1 MKVRLMGL
9 SVPLLMAVILTT
21 GTEPT
26 PTASGRA
33 GAPAASGVDGARIE
47 RLQIF
52 YTSPVL
58 VRRGERVLMPI
69 QVVCATRAGHP
80 CSAKVALAT
89 RAGPRAPWRL
99 SAADQSGAVLFDL
112 TFPASR
118 VSGSGPVSF
127 FLRAEARRDGGR
139 SSVSVP
145 EREASSP
152 LSFYVTR
159 RLPPVRVPSAS
170 FGAVR
175 KGVIA
180 LSLRWGSGPSAAG
193 LEPGRESAT
202 LGPSSFDVD
211 RGGAIHL
218 VDAVQDRIA
227 VFSGGKL
234 VGQTQLPLGAGAAI
248 AVTDRGASYVA
259 DRDGGQA
266 VIRRI
271 DPDGRLGPALGLG
284 EGIPAQV
291 RTLGER
297 AFVHLLPL
305 DAWVRVPAD
314 DSSEFAGGAPTVG
327 MPVASD
333 TELLRVATERFVRL
347 GFASNKRVSDP
358 VELRFGQK
366 VGDVPLAEPDGEGGY
381 VAVVHMWRDHP
392 PADQYQVV
400 RGAGTRIL
408 SAFAVADSRFAD
420 SPPLGKFRLGRDGH
434 LYQLTT
440 SPRGIRILRFELG
453 REGR

>member
-1 MKVRLMGL
+1 VKVRWRGL
-9 SVPLLMAVILTT
+9 STPLLMAVILTM
-21 GTEPT
+21 GPM
-26 PTASGRA
+26 PTASART
-33 GAPAASGVDGARIE
+33 GAPAGSGGDGGRIE

-58 VRRGERVLMPI
+58 VRQGERVLMPI
-69 QVVCATRAGHP
+69 HVVCATRAGHP
-80 CSAKVALAT
+80 CPADVALAT
-89 RAGPRAPWRL
+89 RAGPRAPWRS
-99 SAADQSGAVLFDL
+99 SAVDQSDAVFDL
-112 TFPASR
+112 TLPASR
-118 VSGSGPVSF
+118 VSGGGQVSF
-127 FLRAEARRDGGR
+127 YLRAEARREGGAF
-139 SSVSVP
+139 SVSVP

-159 RLPPVRVPSAS
+159 RLPPVRVPTAS

-175 KGVIA
+175 KGVVA
-180 LSLRWGSGPSAAG
+180 LSLPWGSGPSAAG

-211 RGGAIHL
+211 REGAIHV

-227 VFSGGKL
+227 IFSGGEL
-234 VGQTQLPLGAGAAI
+234 VGQTQLTLGAGAAI
-248 AVTDRGASYVA
+248 AVTDQGVSYVA
-259 DRDGGQA
+259 DRDGRQA
-266 VIRRI
+266 VVRRI
-271 DPDGRLGPALGLG
+271 GREGRLGPALRLG

-305 DAWVRVPAD
+305 DAWLPVPAD
-314 DSSEFAGGAPTVG
+314 DSSESVGGPPTVG
-327 MPVASD
+327 TPVAAD

-347 GFASNKRVSDP
+347 GFASMERVSDA

-400 RGAGTRIL
+400 RVAGTRIL
-408 SAFAVADSRFAD
+408 STFAVSDSRFAD
-420 SPPLGKFRLGRDGH
+420 SPPLAKFRLGRDGH

-440 SPRGIRILRFELG
+440 SPRGIRILRFDME
-453 REGR
+453 EGS

>member
-1 MKVRLMGL
+1 
-9 SVPLLMAVILTT
+9 
-21 GTEPT
+21 
-26 PTASGRA
+26 
-33 GAPAASGVDGARIE
+33 
-47 RLQIF
+47 
-52 YTSPVL
+52 
-58 VRRGERVLMPI
+58 
-69 QVVCATRAGHP
+69 
-80 CSAKVALAT
+80 
-89 RAGPRAPWRL
+89 
-99 SAADQSGAVLFDL
+99 VLFDL
-112 TFPASR
+112 TSPASR
-118 VSGSGPVSF
+118 VSGNGPVSF
-127 FLRAEARRDGGR
+127 YLRAEARRDGEV

-159 RLPPVRVPSAS
+159 RLPQVRVPTAS

-175 KGVIA
+175 KGVVA
-180 LSLRWGSGPSAAG
+180 LSLPWGSGPSAVG

-211 RGGAIHL
+211 RKGAIHL

-227 VFSGGKL
+227 VFSGGEL

-248 AVTDRGASYVA
+248 AVTDQGVSLVA
-259 DRDGGQA
+259 DRDGRQA
-266 VIRRI
+266 VVRRI
-271 DPDGRLGPALGLG
+271 GRQGRLAPALRLG

-305 DAWVRVPAD
+305 DAWLPVSAD
-314 DSSEFAGGAPTVG
+314 DSSESVGGPSTVG
-327 MPVASD
+327 MPVAAD

-347 GFASNKRVSDP
+347 GYASKERVSEA

-408 SAFAVADSRFAD
+408 STFAVSDSRFAD

-440 SPRGIRILRFELG
+440 SPRGIRILRFDLE
-453 REGR
+453 EGS